1 MFSPTLIKPDQSGQA
16 PAGLGTA
23 QSPPLDRQNSK
34 QLLLLKLLVLLK
46 ANSNGASGGSGPMNA
61 QNQVPAGPS
70 AGVQHGKPSSNGD
83 KMPTPPHLKD
93 LPKDESPNMNI
104 SVSSFAQQH
113 GAGMP

>member
-1 MFSPTLIKPDQSGQA
+1 
-16 PAGLGTA
+16 
-23 QSPPLDRQNSK
+23 
-34 QLLLLKLLVLLK
+34 
-46 ANSNGASGGSGPMNA
+46 MNA
-61 QNQVPAGPS
+61 QNPVPAGPS